1 MLGASLH
8 PTTEANMA
16 NERLAL
22 VIGAAGG
29 VGFESARA
37 LIRHGWRVR
46 ALARD
51 PSRAPNLPGAQ
62 WVRGDAMDRAD
73 VLAASSGASVVVHA
87 VNPPGYK
94 NWPKLVLPMLANTI
108 AAAEMSGARVVLP
121 GTIYNYGPDAFPL
134 LREDDPQ
141 QPLTRKGKIR
151 VAMERALEAAAA
163 RGVKTLILR
172 GGDFFG
178 PHGNSSWF
186 SQAMVQ
192 ADAPLKRVIYPGKRD
207 VGHAFVYLP
216 DFAETIAQ
224 LLARES
230 DLAMFER
237 FHFRGHAFAR
247 GIEFAER
254 TRLAAGAPSAP
265 IHGFPWPVVVALAP
279 FVALFREMAEMRY
292 LWNRDV
298 QLDNAKL
305 VAFLGAEPHTPIDAA
320 LRASLT
326 ALNVRPRDLSASA
339 EEAFAPGRAR

>member
-1 MLGASLH
+1 
-8 PTTEANMA
+8 MA
-16 NERLAL
+16 NEKLAL

-29 VGFESARA
+29 VGFETAKA

-51 PSRAPNLPGAQ
+51 PSRAPKLPGAQ
-62 WVRGDAMDRAD
+62 WKQGDALDRDD
-73 VLAASSGASVVVHA
+73 VLAASNGASVIVHA

-94 NWPKLVLPMLANTI
+94 NWPTLVLPMLANTI
-108 AAAEMSGARVVLP
+108 AAAESSGARIVLP

-141 QPLTRKGKIR
+141 QPRTRKGKIR
-151 VAMERALEAAAA
+151 VAMEHALEEAAA

-178 PHGNSSWF
+178 PHGHSSWF
-186 SQAMVQ
+186 SQGMVQ
-192 ADAPLKRVIYPGKRD
+192 ANAPLRRVIYPGKRNA
-207 VGHAFVYLP
+207 GHAFVYLP

-224 LLARES
+224 LLAREG

-237 FHFRGHAFAR
+237 YHFRGHAFGR

-254 TRLAAGAPSAP
+254 IRLAADAPGAP
-265 IHGFPWPVVVALAP
+265 IHDFPWPAVVALAP
-279 FVALFREMAEMRY
+279 FVRLFREMVEMRY
-292 LWNRDV
+292 LWKHDV
-298 QLDNAKL
+298 QLDNMKL

-320 LRASLT
+320 LRASLA
-326 ALNVRPRDLSASA
+326 ALNVRPREASSIA
-339 EEAFAPGRAR
+339 KEAFAPGRAR